1 MRRGV
6 SFKRDVNIKITN
18 LERDEIQFTLSNT
31 DISVANALRRVMISE
46 VPTLAI
52 DTVKIKSNTSCLNDE
67 FLAHRLGMIP
77 LVSRDVD
84 DFNLTRACE
93 CNGFS
98 LFFFLGLSGLFFFS
112 YTSYL
117 GKCPK
122 CCVKFTLSVRC
133 NEDKMKVTAD
143 HLKIVKKKKNNK
155 LQ

>member
-93 CNGFS
+93 CNGFHFFFFGFEWT
-98 LFFFLGLSGLFFFS
+98 FFFLIYVIFRKMSKMLCKI
-112 YTSYL
+112 YI
-117 GKCPK
+117 KC
-122 CCVKFTLSVRC
+122 
-133 NEDKMKVTAD
+133 
-143 HLKIVKKKKNNK
+143 
-155 LQ
+155 